1 MAMDFWRFLR
11 KNTSKSEKEYLKQ
24 LFSIAS
30 ADGHLDATELAYIT
44 SIGKRLNFTEEEISA
59 LQEDVDTTQ
68 RAPRLPKHEEG
79 RFFMLFS
86 LINLILAD
94 NEVHPQE
101 MRVTESIVMRLGY
114 DPDTV
119 HTIIDTIQYNR
130 ANGVSSE
137 ATYQRLKRYLA

>member
-1 MAMDFWRFLR
+1 MNFWAFLR
-11 KNTSKSEKEYLKQ
+11 KNTSESEKNYLKQ

-30 ADGHLDATELAYIT
+30 ADGHLDDNELAYIT
-44 SIGKRLNFTEEEISA
+44 SMGKRLNFSEEEISA
-59 LQEDVDTTQ
+59 LQNCTETTRNTLQ
-68 RAPRLPKHEEG
+68 LPKHEEG

-101 MRVTESIVMRLGY
+101 MKITESIVMRLGY

-119 HTIIDTIQYNR
+119 HTIIDTIQYNQS
-130 ANGVSSE
+130 NGVSSE

>member
-1 MAMDFWRFLR
+1 MNFWAFLR
-11 KNTSKSEKEYLKQ
+11 KNTSESEKDYLKQ

-30 ADGHLDATELAYIT
+30 ADGHLDDNELAYIT
-44 SIGKRLNFTEEEISA
+44 SVGKRLNLSEEEINA
-59 LQEDVDTTQ
+59 LQNCTEIARKTL
-68 RAPRLPKHEEG
+68 RLPKHEEG

-94 NEVHPQE
+94 DEVHPQE